1 MGLPPPPPLG
11 TGRMGEGPDPEAVPE
26 GDPAPPA
33 PAGVMGLGRGPCPG
47 PPGGRS
53 KPFELMTN
61 LLVG

>member
-1 MGLPPPPPLG
+1 MGLTPPPPLG
-11 TGRMGEGPDPEAVPE
+11 TGRIGEGPVPDAE
-26 GDPAPPA
+26 PAPPA
-33 PAGVMGLGRGPCPG
+33 PTGVMGLGRGGLCPG